1 MSLTAI
7 NYRNRSTEC
16 IIEIGVKEM
25 QGKGVGTAAL
35 SLLLDFAFNELNLH
49 RVSLKVLSFNER
61 AIRLYEK
68 LGFVRE
74 GAVRQDFYRAG
85 AWHDIILM
93 GMLKDE
99 YQAKAGQGCAA
110 G

>member
-25 QGKGVGTAAL
+25 QGKGVGTATL

-61 AIRLYEK
+61 PIRLYEK

-74 GAVRQDFYRAG
+74 GAV
-85 AWHDIILM
+85 WHDIILM

-99 YQAKAGQGCAA
+99 YQAKAGQGCTA